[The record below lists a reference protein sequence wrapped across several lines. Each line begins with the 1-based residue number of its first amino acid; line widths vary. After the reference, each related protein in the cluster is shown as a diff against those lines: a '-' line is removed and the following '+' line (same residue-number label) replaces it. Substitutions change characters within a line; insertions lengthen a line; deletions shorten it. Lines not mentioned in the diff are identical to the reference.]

1 MKDVH
6 TARTLADA
14 YVVRDALQRAGI
26 PASIRNE
33 FLVNTPGIMPINE
46 TWPRVSVGD
55 DHVEEA
61 RILLAEF
68 VRTDEGALTL
78 DDMDGGDGEAADGVD
93 AQTLMTDLFQA
104 AGHFRDA
111 ASDGGDVDDVRRL
124 GEQILAMPVPFGVEA
139 EAWDRIGSLA
149 LETATT
155 AAGGDDEGAAA
166 LAAQLRGALDGLV

>member
-26 PASIRNE
+26 SASIRNE
-33 FLVNTPGIMPINE
+33 HLVNTPGIMPINE

-61 RILLAEF
+61 RILLADL
-68 VRTDEGALTL
+68 VRTDEGA
-78 DDMDGGDGEAADGVD
+78 
-93 AQTLMTDLFQA
+93 
-104 AGHFRDA
+104 
-111 ASDGGDVDDVRRL
+111 
-124 GEQILAMPVPFGVEA
+124 
-139 EAWDRIGSLA
+139 LA

-166 LAAQLRGALDGLV
+166 LAVQLRGALDGLV